1 MIRRFFRHLGES
13 IKNLKRNLLSTLTAV
28 FSVMIVLSLLG
39 VFGSVILNTQKLAS
53 DIEKNIQVNV
63 YLDPDST
70 DASETVKELSGQ
82 IVANKD
88 YHKIYNALTKI
99 KGVDKVTFSSKEE
112 QKKQLIETMGSSFE
126 TATGD
131 ANPLS
136 DVYIVQTKSPDDVS
150 RVAKEAKAIQGVD
163 NANFGGSDTEILM
176 ATMKRVQFW
185 GIIATA
191 LLTIVAVLLI
201 SNTIRITIM
210 SRATEIQIMRLVG
223 AKNSYS
229 RRPYLMEGAWIG
241 ALGAIIPSV
250 LIYVLYHMVY
260 STLNPDF
267 VKGGISMYDADW
279 FVYAVIGTLFAV
291 GIIIGSIGS
300 RMAMRRYLKY

>member
-1 MIRRFFRHLGES
+1 MIRRLFRHLGES
-13 IKNLKRNLLSTLTAV
+13 IKNHKRNLLSTLTAV

-223 AKNSYS
+223 AKNSYI

-250 LIYVLYHMVY
+250 LIYVFYHMVY

>member
-63 YLDPDST
+63 YLQPDST
-70 DASETVKELSGQ
+70 DASKTVKEISGQ

-88 YHKIYNALTKI
+88 YHKVYDALTKI

-112 QKKQLIETMGSSFE
+112 QKKELIKTMGSSFE

-131 ANPLS
+131 GNPLS
-136 DVYIVQTKSPDDVS
+136 DVYIIQTKTPDDVS

-163 NANFGGSDTEILM
+163 NSNFGG
-176 ATMKRVQFW
+176 
-185 GIIATA
+185 
-191 LLTIVAVLLI
+191 
-201 SNTIRITIM
+201 
-210 SRATEIQIMRLVG
+210 
-223 AKNSYS
+223 
-229 RRPYLMEGAWIG
+229 
-241 ALGAIIPSV
+241 
-250 LIYVLYHMVY
+250 
-260 STLNPDF
+260 
-267 VKGGISMYDADW
+267 
-279 FVYAVIGTLFAV
+279 
-291 GIIIGSIGS
+291 
-300 RMAMRRYLKY
+300 

>member
-63 YLDPDST
+63 YLDPDSS
-70 DASETVKELSGQ
+70 DASKTVKELSGQ

-88 YHKIYNALTKI
+88 YHKIYDALTKI

-176 ATMKRVQFW
+176 STMKRVQFW

-223 AKNSYS
+223 AKNSYI
-229 RRPYLMEGAWIG
+229 RGPFLLEGAWIG
-241 ALGAIIPSV
+241 LLGAVVPAGLVYFIYEMAYKSFNPSLASQNLSMIVPKTFIPLMISF
-250 LIYVLYHMVY
+250 L
-260 STLNPDF
+260 F
-267 VKGGISMYDADW
+267 V
-279 FVYAVIGTLFAV
+279 V
-291 GIIIGSIGS
+291 GIIIGAFGS
-300 RMAMRRYLKY
+300 VLSMRRFLKI

>member
-1 MIRRFFRHLGES
+1 
-13 IKNLKRNLLSTLTAV
+13 
-28 FSVMIVLSLLG
+28 
-39 VFGSVILNTQKLAS
+39 
-53 DIEKNIQVNV
+53 
-63 YLDPDST
+63 
-70 DASETVKELSGQ
+70 
-82 IVANKD
+82 
-88 YHKIYNALTKI
+88 
-99 KGVDKVTFSSKEE
+99 
-112 QKKQLIETMGSSFE
+112 MGSSFE

-223 AKNSYS
+223 AKNSYI

>member
-1 MIRRFFRHLGES
+1 MIRHFFRHLGES

-63 YLDPDST
+63 YLQPDSADT
-70 DASETVKELSGQ
+70 SETVKELSGQ

-176 ATMKRVQFW
+176 STMKRVQFW

-223 AKNSYS
+223 AKNSYI

-241 ALGAIIPSV
+241 GLGAIIPSG
-250 LIYVLYHMVY
+250 LIYLLYHMVY

>member
-63 YLDPDST
+63 YLDPDSS
-70 DASETVKELSGQ
+70 DASKTVKELSGQ

-88 YHKIYNALTKI
+88 YHKIYDALTKI

-176 ATMKRVQFW
+176 STMKRVQFW

-201 SNTIRITIM
+201 SNTIRITII
-210 SRATEIQIMRLVG
+210 SRSREIQIMRLVG
-223 AKNSYS
+223 AKNSYI
-229 RRPYLMEGAWIG
+229 RGPFLLEGAFIG
-241 ALGAIIPSV
+241 LLGAALPSALVYFIYNRVFQSVNPSLVGQNLSLITPDTFIP
-250 LIYVLYHMVY
+250 LMIGL
-260 STLNPDF
+260 LF
-267 VKGGISMYDADW
+267 VIGICIGSLGSGISM
-279 FVYAVIGTLFAV
+279 
-291 GIIIGSIGS
+291 
-300 RMAMRRYLKY
+300 RRFLKI

>member
-63 YLDPDST
+63 YLD
-70 DASETVKELSGQ
+70 
-82 IVANKD
+82 VANKD
-88 YHKIYNALTKI
+88 YHKIYDALTKI

-176 ATMKRVQFW
+176 STMKRVQFW

-223 AKNSYS
+223 AKNSYI

-241 ALGAIIPSV
+241 ALGAIIPSG
-250 LIYVLYHMVY
+250 LIYLLYHMVY
-260 STLNPDF
+260 SSLNPDF
-267 VKGGISMYDADW
+267 VKGGISMYDPEW

>member
-112 QKKQLIETMGSSFE
+112 QKKQLIEQWG
-126 TATGD
+126 
-131 ANPLS
+131 
-136 DVYIVQTKSPDDVS
+136 QVS
-150 RVAKEAKAIQGVD
+150 RLLLAMPTLCQMFTSFKLNHQMMLVVLPRKQKLFRALIMLTLVD
-163 NANFGGSDTEILM
+163 
-176 ATMKRVQFW
+176 
-185 GIIATA
+185 
-191 LLTIVAVLLI
+191 
-201 SNTIRITIM
+201 
-210 SRATEIQIMRLVG
+210 QIP
-223 AKNSYS
+223 K
-229 RRPYLMEGAWIG
+229 
-241 ALGAIIPSV
+241 
-250 LIYVLYHMVY
+250 
-260 STLNPDF
+260 F
-267 VKGGISMYDADW
+267 
-279 FVYAVIGTLFAV
+279 
-291 GIIIGSIGS
+291 
-300 RMAMRRYLKY
+300 

>member
-63 YLDPDST
+63 YLDPDSS
-70 DASETVKELSGQ
+70 DASKTVKELSGQ

-88 YHKIYNALTKI
+88 YHKIYDALTKI

-136 DVYIVQTKSPDDVS
+136 DVYIVQT
-150 RVAKEAKAIQGVD
+150 
-163 NANFGGSDTEILM
+163 NFGGSDTEILM
-176 ATMKRVQFW
+176 STMKRVQFW

-223 AKNSYS
+223 AKNSYI

-241 ALGAIIPSV
+241 ALGAIIPSG
-250 LIYVLYHMVY
+250 LIYLLYHMVY
-260 STLNPDF
+260 SSLNPDF
-267 VKGGISMYDADW
+267 VKGGISMYDPEW

>member
-63 YLDPDST
+63 YLDPDSS
-70 DASETVKELSGQ
+70 DASKTVKELSGQ

-88 YHKIYNALTKI
+88 YHKIYDALTKI

-176 ATMKRVQFW
+176 STMKRVQFW

-223 AKNSYS
+223 AKNGYI
-229 RRPYLMEGAWIG
+229 RGPFLLEGAFIG
-241 ALGAIIPSV
+241 LLGAALPSALVYFIYNRVFQSVNPSLVGQNLSLITPNTFIPLMIGLLF
-250 LIYVLYHMVY
+250 LIGICIGSLG
-260 STLNPDF
+260 S
-267 VKGGISMYDADW
+267 GISM
-279 FVYAVIGTLFAV
+279 
-291 GIIIGSIGS
+291 
-300 RMAMRRYLKY
+300 RRFLKI

>member
-63 YLDPDST
+63 YLDPDSS
-70 DASETVKELSGQ
+70 DASKTVKELSGQ

-88 YHKIYNALTKI
+88 YHKIYDALTKI

-150 RVAKEAKAIQGVD
+150 RVA

-176 ATMKRVQFW
+176 STMKRVQFW

-223 AKNSYS
+223 AKNSYI

-241 ALGAIIPSV
+241 ALGAIIPSG
-250 LIYVLYHMVY
+250 LIYLLYHMVY
-260 STLNPDF
+260 SSLNPDF
-267 VKGGISMYDADW
+267 VKGGISMYDPEW

>member
-126 TATGD
+126 MLLAMPTLCQMFTSFKLNHLMMLVVLPRKQKLFRALIMLT
-131 ANPLS
+131 L
-136 DVYIVQTKSPDDVS
+136 
-150 RVAKEAKAIQGVD
+150 VD
-163 NANFGGSDTEILM
+163 
-176 ATMKRVQFW
+176 
-185 GIIATA
+185 
-191 LLTIVAVLLI
+191 
-201 SNTIRITIM
+201 
-210 SRATEIQIMRLVG
+210 QIP
-223 AKNSYS
+223 K
-229 RRPYLMEGAWIG
+229 
-241 ALGAIIPSV
+241 
-250 LIYVLYHMVY
+250 
-260 STLNPDF
+260 F
-267 VKGGISMYDADW
+267 
-279 FVYAVIGTLFAV
+279 
-291 GIIIGSIGS
+291 
-300 RMAMRRYLKY
+300 

>member
-1 MIRRFFRHLGES
+1 MP
-13 IKNLKRNLLSTLTAV
+13 TLCQM
-28 FSVMIVLSLLG
+28 F
-39 VFGSVILNTQKLAS
+39 
-53 DIEKNIQVNV
+53 
-63 YLDPDST
+63 
-70 DASETVKELSGQ
+70 
-82 IVANKD
+82 
-88 YHKIYNALTKI
+88 
-99 KGVDKVTFSSKEE
+99 
-112 QKKQLIETMGSSFE
+112 
-126 TATGD
+126 
-131 ANPLS
+131 
-136 DVYIVQTKSPDDVS
+136 YIVQTKSPDDVS

-223 AKNSYS
+223 AKNSYI

-260 STLNPDF
+260 STFKTLILLKVVF
-267 VKGGISMYDADW
+267 LCMMQTGLSMQSLAPSSQSVLLSVRSGHVW
-279 FVYAVIGTLFAV
+279 PCVVI
-291 GIIIGSIGS
+291 
-300 RMAMRRYLKY
+300 

>member
-63 YLDPDST
+63 YLDPDSS
-70 DASETVKELSGQ
+70 DASKTVKELSGQ

-88 YHKIYNALTKI
+88 YHKIYDSLTKI

-176 ATMKRVQFW
+176 STMKRVQFW

-201 SNTIRITIM
+201 SNTIRITII
-210 SRATEIQIMRLVG
+210 SRSREIQIMRLVG
-223 AKNSYS
+223 AKNGYI
-229 RRPYLMEGAWIG
+229 RGPFLLEGAFIG
-241 ALGAIIPSV
+241 LLGAALPSALVYFIYNRVFQSVNPSLVGQNLSLITPNTFIPLMIGLLF
-250 LIYVLYHMVY
+250 LIGICIGSLG
-260 STLNPDF
+260 S
-267 VKGGISMYDADW
+267 GISM
-279 FVYAVIGTLFAV
+279 
-291 GIIIGSIGS
+291 
-300 RMAMRRYLKY
+300 RRFLKI

>member
-63 YLDPDST
+63 YLDPDSS
-70 DASETVKELSGQ
+70 DASKTVKELSGQ

-88 YHKIYNALTKI
+88 YHKIYDALTKI

-131 ANPLS
+131 AKPF
-136 DVYIVQTKSPDDVS
+136 
-150 RVAKEAKAIQGVD
+150 R
-163 NANFGGSDTEILM
+163 
-176 ATMKRVQFW
+176 
-185 GIIATA
+185 A
-191 LLTIVAVLLI
+191 LIMLT
-201 SNTIRITIM
+201 
-210 SRATEIQIMRLVG
+210 LVG
-223 AKNSYS
+223 Q
-229 RRPYLMEGAWIG
+229 
-241 ALGAIIPSV
+241 IPK
-250 LIYVLYHMVY
+250 
-260 STLNPDF
+260 F
-267 VKGGISMYDADW
+267 
-279 FVYAVIGTLFAV
+279 
-291 GIIIGSIGS
+291 
-300 RMAMRRYLKY
+300 